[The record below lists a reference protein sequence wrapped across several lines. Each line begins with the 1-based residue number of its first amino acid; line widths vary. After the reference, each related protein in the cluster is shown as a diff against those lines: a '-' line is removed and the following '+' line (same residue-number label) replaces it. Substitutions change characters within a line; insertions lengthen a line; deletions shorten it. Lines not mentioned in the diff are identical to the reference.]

1 MAGFVSCC
9 PSIVDISASALSA
22 LLTDSEPTLLP
33 EVVRPWLEGRLIEVA
48 LEYCLGGEPEGSP
61 SALRLRLSPWDKP
74 ESDASLPTKDT
85 LLTEAPLL
93 LLLLLVVAE
102 APSLLAA
109 ASLLAELMEVVV
121 GLAGTNF
128 DLLIMQATS
137 NNVAVEECSLNTAN
151 RIRCLERSLELVEAE
166 IRSPQNPL
174 VRRKA

>member
-93 LLLLLVVAE
+93 LLLLLVVAV

-137 NNVAVEECSLNTAN
+137 NNVAV
-151 RIRCLERSLELVEAE
+151 AE
-166 IRSPQNPL
+166 
-174 VRRKA
+174 